1 MAVSWD
7 DGLAS
12 DFSDEHSLV
21 SAGSPCYTSDSTQCS
36 NDDVTSCVIVH
47 IFNRYEISIRNHPN
61 LTVGSVID
69 IAIHWSDDDLID
81 PNMDYNE
88 LILFYYD
95 GYDGDATVAEEG
107 AFVNELYF
115 ENDPPEFFLDEKSW
129 YDLPVKMLGEDIVRF
144 VRVHSLQTLA
154 ETNEK
159 VALMFD
165 LDPDDFDLIYEDDV
179 INHYQILTRIPL
191 NASDIQ
197 LPVSLVVTQ
206 AIIYLKFHNLVPV
219 EAHYTHFVLSVCNG
233 YELGYGG
240 RDDGIVKM
248 SDYLHDLDRDTF
260 TLTYYPNFEVQLV
273 LVCDEQRRIRVEDE
287 FCGKTHVEDVK
298 KYLVFEHE
306 MDFDE
311 IRLIHRGVELEDDD
325 EQLGDIFGL
334 TSNIA
339 DPYGLYELQVMVKG
353 RGGGKSKASLASSS
367 DVKTV
372 LKSLKKDK
380 VSEIKDATSKLNS
393 EIMTK
398 VYQSGCLKEAQGII
412 KFLNDIP
419 ETQSLQVFTNAV
431 SVLGMDAVKECREI
445 LKGEKQ
451 KDKRVFATTEEKA
464 EAIAKKMLVVI
475 GQIETHIEEANKV
488 KNGVLMNFLK
498 HYYNFSMKGTRCDN
512 SVLDGL
518 LETRLIQLQNL
529 NPSVSLDGL
538 TKMMENAH
546 L

>member
-21 SAGSPCYTSDSTQCS
+21 SVGSPCSSFDSTQCS
-36 NDDVTSCVIVH
+36 NDDEPSHVIVH
-47 IFNRYEISIRNHPN
+47 IFNNYEISIRNHPN
-61 LTVGSVID
+61 LTVGDVID

-88 LILFYYD
+88 LILFYFD
-95 GYDGDATVAEEG
+95 GYLGDTAVAEEG

-115 ENDPPEFFLDEKSW
+115 ENDPELFLDEKSW
-129 YDLPVKMLGEDIVRF
+129 YDFPVKMLGEDIVRF

-179 INHYQILTRIPL
+179 INHYQMSLL
-191 NASDIQ
+191 WHDFDINT
-197 LPVSLVVTQ
+197 PV
-206 AIIYLKFHNLVPV
+206 IV
-219 EAHYTHFVLSVCNG
+219 EYPR
-233 YELGYGG
+233 
-240 RDDGIVKM
+240 RD
-248 SDYLHDLDRDTF
+248 R
-260 TLTYYPNFEVQLV
+260 NFEVQLV
-273 LVCDEQRRIRVEDE
+273 LVCDGQRRIRVKDE

-339 DPYGLYELQVMVKG
+339 NPYALYELQVMV
-353 RGGGKSKASLASSS
+353 RARAGGKTKASLASSS

-393 EIMTK
+393 EITTK

-451 KDKRVFATTEEKA
+451 KDKRIFATTEEKA